1 MCLKQKQGF
10 NWIHA
15 LKFLWLQCR
24 EWIGGDSYSEF
35 NQEWTN
41 AGEIQLP
48 TCSRANLKKWTMPGK
63 NSQLF

>member
-24 EWIGGDSYSEF
+24 EWIGGDSNSEF

-48 TCSRANLKKWTMPGK
+48 TCSIANLKNWTMPGK